1 MGDFAVHVLNL
12 DGNIVSLISLLL
24 SVVGQIGGISLM
36 QQLNE
41 PVSEVTA
48 TDRNLCNEVRNSVT
62 FVNGHS
68 VSDTLASIEHGTSC
82 ATSSKE

>member
-1 MGDFAVHVLNL
+1 MSDFAVHVLNL

-36 QQLNE
+36 QQLDE
-41 PVSEVTA
+41 PVGEVTA
-48 TDRNLCNEVRNSVT
+48 TDRNLCDEVRDGVT
-62 FVNGHS
+62 FVNGNS
-68 VSDTLASIEHGTSC
+68 VSDTLTSIEHSTSC

>member
-1 MGDFAVHVLNL
+1 MSDLAVHVLNL

-24 SVVGQIGGISLM
+24 SVVRQIGGISLM

-48 TDRNLCNEVRNSVT
+48 TDRNLCDEVRDGVT

-68 VSDTLASIEHGTSC
+68 VSDTLAGIEHSTSR
-82 ATSSKE
+82 AASREK